1 MIFSNFPLQKS
12 SFRHALVMPGDLL
25 LMKYVNDLAHG
36 TNSTFVEP
44 ILRCVQYKEIREGGG
59 TTLEY

>member
-12 SFRHALVMPGDLL
+12 SFRHAGRSTFNE
-25 LMKYVNDLAHG
+25 VNDWAHG

>member
-12 SFRHALVMPGDLL
+12 SFRHTFNE
-25 LMKYVNDLAHG
+25 VNDWAHG

-44 ILRCVQYKEIREGGG
+44 ILRCGQYKEIREGGG

>member
-1 MIFSNFPLQKS
+1 MPLDDAGRS
-12 SFRHALVMPGDLL
+12 TFNE
-25 LMKYVNDLAHG
+25 VNDWAHG

>member
-12 SFRHALVMPGDLL
+12 SFRHTFNE
-25 LMKYVNDLAHG
+25 VNDWAHG